1 MKRNFELIPTNGI
14 KINTLIEGDGKPVI
28 FVHGWPESWYS
39 WRHQINPFK
48 KAGYKVIIPDIRGYG
63 RSEKPKN
70 VNSYSLK
77 EITNDLIGILDHLKE
92 EEAHII
98 GHDWGAP
105 ISWYTSLLFP
115 KRILSVSGLSVP
127 FNPFNEI
134 PPIKLLEQIYK
145 NTFFYILYFQKIGFA
160 EKELEKDIEKSLRLI
175 YCNSDAF
182 GMKKM
187 IDLALKNNLNE
198 KDKKSL
204 FLEGMN
210 EPKDLPSW
218 LSNKDLKYFTKEF
231 EKSGMFGPL
240 NRYRCM
246 DLDWKDLFKMSFDKI
261 KKPSCFITG
270 SLDPVNFFIP
280 GVNLFDSVGGNYED
294 LRVKEQLNGIGHW
307 TQQEAPDQVNKI
319 LLDFLEKI

>member
-1 MKRNFELIPTNGI
+1 MTRNFIKVPTNGI
-14 KINTLIEGDGKPVI
+14 KINTLIEGEGKPVI

-39 WRHQINPFK
+39 WRYQIEPFK

-63 RSEKPKN
+63 NSEKPKK
-70 VNSYSLK
+70 VNSYSLR
-77 EITNDLIGILDHLKE
+77 EITNDLIGILDFLKE
-92 EEAHII
+92 KDAHII

-115 KRILSVSGLSVP
+115 ERILSVSGLSVP

-134 PPIKLLEQIYK
+134 SPVTLFKDLYK
-145 NTFFYILYFQKIGFA
+145 DTFFYILYFQKVGVA
-160 EKELEKDIEKSLRLI
+160 EKELEKNIKKTLRLI
-175 YCNSDAF
+175 YCNSDSF

-187 IDLALKNNLNE
+187 IENASDGNLKQ
-198 KDKKSL
+198 KDKSST
-204 FLEGMN
+204 FLEGMT
-210 EPKDLPSW
+210 EPENLPKWLTDEDLE
-218 LSNKDLKYFTKEF
+218 YFTNEF
-231 EKSGMFGPL
+231 KKSGMYGPL

-246 DLDWKDLFKMSFDKI
+246 DLDWEELFKLSLNKI
-261 KKPSCFITG
+261 KQPSCFITG

-280 GVNLFDSVGGNYED
+280 GVNLFESVGENYKN
-294 LRVKEQLNGIGHW
+294 LKIKELIDDVGHW